1 MPPGAVSMFS
11 VKKLE
16 VKRSK
21 CPRKG
26 IKIGFIF
33 FSVKVMCGCDLEL
46 CAPPLSEFCAS
57 DSELLE
63 EVERSVENAKKSNKI
78 SIK

>member
-1 MPPGAVSMFS
+1 MFS

-21 CPRKG
+21 RPRKG

-33 FSVKVMCGCDLEL
+33 FSVKVMSVCDL
-46 CAPPLSEFCAS
+46 CAAPLSEFCAS

-63 EVERSVENAKKSNKI
+63 EVERSVENAK
-78 SIK
+78 